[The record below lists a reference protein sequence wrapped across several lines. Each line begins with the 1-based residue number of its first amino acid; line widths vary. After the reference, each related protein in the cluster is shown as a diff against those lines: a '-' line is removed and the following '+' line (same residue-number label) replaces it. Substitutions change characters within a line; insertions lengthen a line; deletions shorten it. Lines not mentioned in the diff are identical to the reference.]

1 MKKYEAIFILDIRK
15 VEDEGKG
22 FTEEFGKNL
31 ESWGGKLIEANAMGR
46 KQFAREI
53 NKRKAGIYW
62 DYVFEMDPL
71 KVIEVRNQYRLD
83 ERLIRLLVINYDR
96 KASRPSPAQRSPTD
110 KTIHSEEN
118 RRWHLSTRYFLW
130 AI

>member
-1 MKKYEAIFILDIRK
+1 MKKYEAVFILDIRK

-31 ESWGGKLIEANAMGR
+31 ESWGGKLLEANAMGR

-62 DYVFEMDPL
+62 DYVFELDPL
-71 KVIEVRNQYRLD
+71 KVIQMFRPFPAPRWRTDTKQG
-83 ERLIRLLVINYDR
+83 
-96 KASRPSPAQRSPTD
+96 SRQRRIDQWHPST
-110 KTIHSEEN
+110 KF
-118 RRWHLSTRYFLW
+118 FLW

>member
-1 MKKYEAIFILDIRK
+1 MKKYEAVFILDIRK

-31 ESWGGKLIEANAMGR
+31 ESWGGKLLEANAMGR

-62 DYVFEMDPL
+62 DYVFELDPL
-71 KVIEVRNQYRLD
+71 KVIQ
-83 ERLIRLLVINYDR
+83 IRLLIVNFE
-96 KASRPSPAQRSPTD
+96 RPEGVPAISGATLAD
-110 KTIHSEEN
+110 
-118 RRWHLSTRYFLW
+118 
-130 AI
+130 

>member
-1 MKKYEAIFILDIRK
+1 MKFYGKAFPEGIADEKGMYKYEFRLPKEWA
-15 VEDEGKG
+15 
-22 FTEEFGKNL
+22 NHH
-31 ESWGGKLIEANAMGR
+31 IELVFEASMTDT
-46 KQFAREI
+46 QVMI

-96 KASRPSPAQRSPTD
+96 PEGVPTVAGATLAD
-110 KTIHSEEN
+110 
-118 RRWHLSTRYFLW
+118 
-130 AI
+130 